1 MHYRPS
7 TAILN
12 NLEFDHADIFENLA
26 AIEKQFHHLVRT
38 IARNG
43 LVIVNAKSEALG
55 RVLAMGCWSRVEQFN
70 SNAGWSVDDDRVVRL
85 GTVVQGSLAE
95 MPAVGVHNAQ
105 NALAAIAA
113 AHDIGVEPK
122 KAIEALKSFEGVARR
137 LEVKGVQNGVTVIDD
152 FAHHPSA
159 IEATIAALRGKVGRG
174 ARILAVFEPRSNTM
188 KLGTMK
194 DRLAA
199 SLKDADRVFCYKG
212 RGVNWDPAGALLPL
226 GGKASTFSGDIDALA
241 QLVASDARP
250 GDTVLCMSNGSF
262 GGICGR
268 ILEHLKSNGEGR

>member
-1 MHYRPS
+1 M
-7 TAILN
+7 
-12 NLEFDHADIFENLA
+12 
-26 AIEKQFHHLVRT
+26 VRT

-43 LVIVNAKSEALG
+43 LVIVNAKSEALD
-55 RVLAMGCWSRVEQFN
+55 RVLAMGCWSRVEEFN
-70 SNAGWSVDDDRVVRL
+70 STSGWSVDDDRVVRL
-85 GTVVQGSLAE
+85 GATVQGSLAE
-95 MPAVGVHNAQ
+95 MPAAGMHNAQ
-105 NALAAIAA
+105 NALAAVAA
-113 AHDIGVEPK
+113 AHDVGVDPK
-122 KAIEALKSFEGVARR
+122 QAIEALKSFEGVARR
-137 LEVKGVQNGVTVIDD
+137 LEVKGKQNGVTVIDD

-159 IEATIAALRGKVGRG
+159 IEATIAALRGKVGRD

-212 RGVNWDPAGALLPL
+212 KGVNWDPAGALLPL
-226 GGKASTFSGDIDALA
+226 GGKASTFSGEIDALA
-241 QLVASDARP
+241 QLVASDAKP

-268 ILEHLKSNGEGR
+268 ILEHLKINGEAR